1 MKALLLSAPEICELQ
16 DTKVRLEGEVKMLR
30 EALQFYATL
39 DWKENTEAWQA
50 VAKQTL
56 SMTEAK

>member
-1 MKALLLSAPEICELQ
+1 MKALLLSAPEICKLQ
-16 DTKVRLEGEVKMLR
+16 DEKVRLEGEVKMLR

-56 SMTEAK
+56 SMTEEK

>member
-30 EALQFYATL
+30 EALQFCATL

-50 VAKQTL
+50 NAIKRLAK
-56 SMTEAK
+56 

>member
-1 MKALLLSAPEICELQ
+1 MKALLLSAPEICNLQ
-16 DTKVRLEGEVKMLR
+16 DEKVRLEGEVKMLR

-56 SMTEAK
+56 SMTEEK